1 MQRGSRSGLASY
13 SGYMEQ
19 EEEEACPRRAAVRH
33 LKQRLLEAVQANDAR
48 QVVEILRR
56 REIDVDA
63 VLEVED
69 PGMVL
74 ASYKQGE
81 AGGGGRGAEGVTSQ
95 LMPPHRTSVAQRKQN

>member
-1 MQRGSRSGLASY
+1 
-13 SGYMEQ
+13 MEG
-19 EEEEACPRRAAVRH
+19 EEEEEGACPRRAAARH

-81 AGGGGRGAEGVTSQ
+81 GGGAGGHEGEGVT
-95 LMPPHRTSVAQRKQN
+95 

>member
-1 MQRGSRSGLASY
+1 MQRGSGSASNSGS
-13 SGYMEQ
+13 ME
-19 EEEEACPRRAAVRH
+19 EEKEEACPRRAAVRH
-33 LKQRLLEAVQANDAR
+33 LKRRLLEAVQTNDAR

-81 AGGGGRGAEGVTSQ
+81 GEGGGLEGEGGT
-95 LMPPHRTSVAQRKQN
+95 